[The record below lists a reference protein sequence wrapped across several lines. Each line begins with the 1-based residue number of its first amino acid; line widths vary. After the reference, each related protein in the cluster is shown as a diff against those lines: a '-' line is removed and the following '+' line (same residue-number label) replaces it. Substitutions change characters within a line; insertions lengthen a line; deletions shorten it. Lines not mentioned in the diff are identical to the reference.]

1 MYKKK
6 ICNLNKIIIVYSKF
20 EIYKVYQ
27 KKKELEQKF
36 IICIIYH
43 TLERQPRT
51 PSPAPSSHWQDR
63 QISKISVFKEHP
75 PTKNPSIFGIAI
87 NNSALA
93 GLTLP
98 P

>member
-6 ICNLNKIIIVYSKF
+6 ICNLKIIISVAYSKYTRY
-20 EIYKVYQ
+20 IK